1 MIGAI
6 VGALVGIGVFFI
18 YLDMKKIPYL
28 KTSQAIDSIYK
39 KQKNK
44 TSVIEVWLQ
53 GLSDFF
59 SRHIRINEFR
69 REALAEQLKAAQIDK
84 TPEQYKSDAIVKALM
99 IMLIAMLGGIF
110 IRILIPFAVILGIVL
125 YNMEMKKAEKQI
137 KRKQEEIEFELPRLV
152 FTISRT
158 MKHDRDLIHILEG
171 YKSHAGPF
179 MKHELEITIADMKS
193 LSQKVAIHRL
203 DTRLCSQMVSDVCR
217 GLEAMERGDDTEGYW
232 LMIGEKLQE
241 ELKEKLK
248 VRAMKSP
255 KKVKKLSMCLLVCFM
270 LTYLVVILS
279 QIVSSLETLF
289 G

>member
-171 YKSHAGPF
+171 YKNHAGPF

-248 VRAMKSP
+248 ARAMKSP

-279 QIVSSLETLF
+279 QIVSSLGTLF

>member
-137 KRKQEEIEFELPRLV
+137 KKKQEEIEFELPRLV

-171 YKSHAGPF
+171 YKNHAGPF

-279 QIVSSLETLF
+279 QIVSSLGTLF

>member
-53 GLSDFF
+53 GLSDFL

-84 TPEQYKSDAIVKALM
+84 TPEQYKSDAIVKVLM

-110 IRILIPFAVILGIVL
+110 IRPLIPFAVILGIVL

-137 KRKQEEIEFELPRLV
+137 KKKQEEIEFELPRLV

-171 YKSHAGPF
+171 YKNHAGPF

-279 QIVSSLETLF
+279 QIVSSLGTLF

>member
-53 GLSDFF
+53 GLSDFL

-84 TPEQYKSDAIVKALM
+84 TPEQYKSDAIVKVLM

-110 IRILIPFAVILGIVL
+110 IRPLIPFAVILGIVL

-137 KRKQEEIEFELPRLV
+137 KKKQEEIEFELPRLV

-171 YKSHAGPF
+171 YKNHAGPF

-248 VRAMKSP
+248 ARAMKSP

-279 QIVSSLETLF
+279 QIVSSLGTLF

>member
-53 GLSDFF
+53 GLSDFL

-84 TPEQYKSDAIVKALM
+84 TPEQYKSDAIVKTLM
-99 IMLIAMLGGIF
+99 ITIIAMLGGIF

-171 YKSHAGPF
+171 YKNHAGPF

-248 VRAMKSP
+248 ARAMKSP

-279 QIVSSLETLF
+279 QIVSSLGTLF

>member
-99 IMLIAMLGGIF
+99 ITIIAMLGGIF

-171 YKSHAGPF
+171 YKNHAGPF

-279 QIVSSLETLF
+279 QIVSSLGTLF

>member
-171 YKSHAGPF
+171 YKNHAGPF

-217 GLEAMERGDDTEGYW
+217 GLEAMERGD
-232 LMIGEKLQE
+232 
-241 ELKEKLK
+241 
-248 VRAMKSP
+248 
-255 KKVKKLSMCLLVCFM
+255 
-270 LTYLVVILS
+270 
-279 QIVSSLETLF
+279 
-289 G
+289 

>member
-18 YLDMKKIPYL
+18 YLDIKKIPYL
-28 KTSQAIDSIYK
+28 KTSQAIESIHK

-53 GLSDFF
+53 DLSDFL

-69 REALAEQLKAAQIDK
+69 REALLEKLKAAQIDR
-84 TPEQYKSDAIVKALM
+84 TPEQYKADAIVKALV
-99 IMLIAMLGGIF
+99 ITVIALLGGIF
-110 IRILIPFAVILGIVL
+110 LRILIPFAIVLGIVL

-137 KRKQEEIEFELPRLV
+137 KKKQEEIEFELPRLV

-158 MKHDRDLIHILEG
+158 MKHDRDLIHILES
-171 YKSHAGPF
+171 YKTHAGPF

-203 DTRLCSQMVSDVCR
+203 DARLCSQMVSDVCR
-217 GLEAMERGDDTEGYW
+217 GLEAMERGDDTESYW

-241 ELKEKLK
+241 QLKEKLK
-248 VRAMKSP
+248 SKAMKSP

-279 QIVSSLETLF
+279 QIVSSLSTLF

>member
-28 KTSQAIDSIYK
+28 KTSQAINSIYK

-99 IMLIAMLGGIF
+99 IMLIAMLGGIY

-171 YKSHAGPF
+171 YKNHAGPF

-248 VRAMKSP
+248 ARAMKSP

-279 QIVSSLETLF
+279 QIVSSLGTLF

>member
-99 IMLIAMLGGIF
+99 ITIIAMLGGIF

-137 KRKQEEIEFELPRLV
+137 KKKQEEIEFELPRLV

-171 YKSHAGPF
+171 YKNHAGPF

-248 VRAMKSP
+248 ARAMKSP

-279 QIVSSLETLF
+279 QIVSSLGTLF

>member
-99 IMLIAMLGGIF
+99 IMLIAILGGIF

-171 YKSHAGPF
+171 YKNHAGPF

-248 VRAMKSP
+248 ARAMKSP

-279 QIVSSLETLF
+279 QIVSSLGTLF

>member
-99 IMLIAMLGGIF
+99 ITIIAMLGGIF

-137 KRKQEEIEFELPRLV
+137 KKKQEEIEFELPRLV

-171 YKSHAGPF
+171 YKNHAGPF

-279 QIVSSLETLF
+279 QIVSSLGTLF

>member
-6 VGALVGIGVFFI
+6 VGALIGIGVFFI
-18 YLDMKKIPYL
+18 YLDIKKIPYL

-53 GLSDFF
+53 GLSDFL

-137 KRKQEEIEFELPRLV
+137 KKKQEEIEFELPRLV

-171 YKSHAGPF
+171 YKNHAGPF

-217 GLEAMERGDDTEGYW
+217 GMEAMERGDDTQGYW

-248 VRAMKSP
+248 ARAMKSP

-279 QIVSSLETLF
+279 QIVSSLGTLF

>member
-99 IMLIAMLGGIF
+99 ITIIAMLGGIF

-171 YKSHAGPF
+171 YKNHAGPF

-217 GLEAMERGDDTEGYW
+217 GMEAMERGDDTEGYW

-248 VRAMKSP
+248 ARAMKSP

-279 QIVSSLETLF
+279 QIVSSLGTLF